1 MLVPACV
8 KHPSNNVLKECW
20 FRAHTHTNK
29 VGVLRG
35 LKGMFS
41 PLVGSKQ
48 AEMNSVSANKN
59 VNSAVAL
66 RAECISVSSD

>member
-1 MLVPACV
+1 MCKTPVEQHFKGMILC
-8 KHPSNNVLKECW
+8 
-20 FRAHTHTNK
+20 THINK
-29 VGVLRG
+29 VGVLQG

-48 AEMNSVSANKN
+48 AEINSASANKN